1 MTKQYI
7 NGVLV
12 DLTTAEQLEYD
23 NMQLDWQNK
32 SSERKLAKIRSI
44 RNQLLQD
51 TDWKI
56 TMAKEKG
63 TTLSSGFKTWRDN
76 LRKIPQDY
84 DTETKY
90 DELLARETDVTK
102 NNFGKLTHSVWS
114 E

>member
-63 TTLSSGFKTWRDN
+63 TTLSSGCKTWRAN

-90 DELLARETDVTK
+90 DEILARDS
-102 NNFGKLTHSVWS
+102 NGNLTHSVWS

>member
-84 DTETKY
+84 TTETKY
-90 DELLARETDVTK
+90 DELLARDTDG
-102 NNFGKLTHSVWS
+102 NLTHSVWS

>member
-1 MTKQYI
+1 MVHKI
-7 NGVLV
+7 LEPNGLRNA
-12 DLTTAEQLEYD
+12 TAEEEAAIVVKEKEWND
-23 NMQLDWQNK
+23 A
-32 SSERKLAKIRSI
+32 SATRKLKEIRSI
-44 RNQLLQD
+44 RNKLLQD
-51 TDWKI
+51 TDWKV

-90 DELLARETDVTK
+90 DELLARDSDG
-102 NNFGKLTHSVWS
+102 NLTHSVWS

>member
-84 DTETKY
+84 ETETKY
-90 DELLARETDVTK
+90 DELLARDSD
-102 NNFGKLTHSVWS
+102 GKLTHSVWS

>member
-1 MTKQYI
+1 MSKVI
-7 NGVLV
+7 SNNIIR
-12 DLTTAEQLEYD
+12 DATAKEQAEID
-23 NMQLDWQNK
+23 AREKAWNDK
-32 SSERKLAKIRSI
+32 SADRKLDEIRTI

-51 TDWKI
+51 TDWKV

-90 DELLARETDVTK
+90 DELLARDTD
-102 NNFGKLTHSVWS
+102 GKLTHSVWS

>member
-90 DELLARETDVTK
+90 DESLARDS
-102 NNFGKLTHSVWS
+102 NGNLTHSVWS